1 MASGLLS
8 KGAKLGYSTS
18 GSAPITYTN
27 LPDLQSVGE
36 LFGDA
41 ETVEVTTL
49 ADNRRR
55 YIKGLADSQ
64 SVECT
69 FLYANGE
76 ATDSFR
82 VLKGYDDSSTL
93 LYLQIELPDT
103 TKISFSGYVSVKLNE
118 VAVGEPLTFV
128 CTIAIN
134 SAMTVTNPA

>member
-8 KGAKLGYSTS
+8 KNAKLGYSTTGTS
-18 GSAPITYTN
+18 PITYTN
-27 LPDLQSVGE
+27 LPDLQSIGE

-49 ADNRRR
+49 ADDRRR

-69 FLYANGE
+69 FLYANSV

-82 VLKGYDDSSTL
+82 VLKGYDDNSTL

-103 TKISFSGYVSVKLNE
+103 TKISFSGYVSVKINE
-118 VAVGEPLTFV
+118 VSVGEPLTFV
-128 CTIAIN
+128 ATIAIN

>member
-1 MASGLLS
+1 MAATGLLS

-18 GSAPITYTN
+18 GTAPITYTD

-49 ADNRRR
+49 ADSRRR

-69 FLYANGE
+69 FLYANG
-76 ATDSFR
+76 ASDSFR
-82 VLKGYDDSSTL
+82 TLKGYDDSSTL

>member
-1 MASGLLS
+1 MPSGLLS
-8 KGAKLGYSTS
+8 KNATLGYSTS
-18 GSAPITYTN
+18 GTNPITYTN
-27 LPDLQSVGE
+27 LPDLQSIGE

-41 ETVEVTTL
+41 ESVEVTTL
-49 ADNRRR
+49 ADSRRR

-69 FLYANGE
+69 FLYANGT

-93 LYLQIELPDT
+93 LYFQIALPDT

-118 VAVGEPLTFV
+118 VAVGEALTFV
-128 CTIAIN
+128 ATISIN